1 MLIANHSDRCC
12 RSHSGQHI
20 TWRPRR
26 YSMGDVQRDSV
37 ACFTRYLIL
46 PLALQ
51 LAVHLAVHM
60 AGHMAGHLA
69 IHLTACPRTRQKAHV
84 KIHRKHYH
92 QCHLNPCSYNN
103 LDVGTDQ
110 SLSRFPLP
118 MKAIVFTW
126 QRISSARGTTL
137 KVIPQHVFLVFLFLL
152 GNTAS
157 PVFAQSDCPPSPA
170 LTGCVETTDIG
181 STVNSS
187 GPPLLIQGSIDPI
200 SGSAYHYAV
209 DYQHRQSPLML
220 ARHYVAKPDSVL
232 VEPTE
237 PSTAAATVIQHGAW
251 GSGWRS
257 TFDINLR
264 RLSRTDLTL
273 TQSNGTTIDFRKEN
287 THDGKSRYLAA
298 RHNQGYV
305 SHTSPEYRW
314 HRPDGSTIVF
324 RGPIPIRFEF
334 SDNGFLQLHYRHQR
348 LHSVTDH
355 HGDQLTL
362 HYQKWQP
369 EQQPEQQPEHQS
381 KQHIAKVSHLELPD
395 GTIREYQY
403 DGDYLVSTWQ
413 SDNRITRYDYT
424 AAHTPRRLTSVQQPG
439 ATLTILYDDAARAV
453 KVTDQLTG
461 DTSDLIYSPLT
472 EHVGTTTI
480 VTSDGQ
486 SATLG
491 WDTANAQDRGH
502 LTAVSVVPC
511 EHCVALS
518 LPGQTATTNDS
529 LFLRAHPIPIK
540 LETGLLGVVN
550 TVKHGI
556 NTLHL
561 GKNGSGSER
570 ERYMEQH
577 RNLLSPM
584 QAMVSLRNN
593 SGKVCP
599 VVLPNL
605 PLDNEKKEDDV
616 CPDANLTTTIPG
628 AAVRDIQTADCESL
642 FVRYSG
648 ITRGTNIENALAAHD
663 DFQDALFTSRRFP
676 VVDFV
681 SNRIAYVSKSRDLS
695 TASYNSH
702 RPLLYQTLLRDA
714 KLINDKFI
722 EPLKTDGFV
731 SATERGITTTILNKD
746 VDDVVLEL
754 TIRHNTATQFQR
766 LQLARAM
773 RDIPLKYGIE
783 LRVVEIP

>member
-1 MLIANHSDRCC
+1 MLLANLSDHCC
-12 RSHSGQHI
+12 RSHSSHHV
-20 TWRPRR
+20 TWRSIR
-26 YSMGDVQRDSV
+26 YSVGYVQRYSV
-37 ACFTRYLIL
+37 GCFTRYLIL
-46 PLALQ
+46 PLTLQ
-51 LAVHLAVHM
+51 LALHSAVCHK
-60 AGHMAGHLA
+60 
-69 IHLTACPRTRQKAHV
+69 TYQ
-84 KIHRKHYH
+84 KIHH
-92 QCHLNPCSYNN
+92 QLHQDPCSGDDPNVS
-103 LDVGTDQ
+103 VGQ
-110 SLSRFPLP
+110 SLCRSPLRTMAVKFSRQCTRPATRP
-118 MKAIVFTW
+118 TP
-126 QRISSARGTTL
+126 
-137 KVIPQHVFLVFLFLL
+137 KVKPQHVFLVLLLLL

-157 PVFAQSDCPPSPA
+157 PVFAQSGCPLSPA

-181 STVNSS
+181 STVNSA

-200 SGSAYHYAV
+200 SGSTYHYAV
-209 DYQHRQSPLML
+209 DYQQQQSPLML
-220 ARHYVAKPDSVL
+220 ARHYVAKSDSVL
-232 VEPTE
+232 VNPIV
-237 PSTAAATVIQHGAW
+237 PSKAAETVIQHGAW

-273 TQSNGTTIDFRKEN
+273 IQSNGTAIDFRKES
-287 THDGKSRYLAA
+287 THDGKSRSQAS
-298 RHNQGYV
+298 RPNQGYV

-334 SDNGFLQLHYRHQR
+334 ANNGFLQLQYRHQR

-355 HGDQLTL
+355 NGDQLTL
-362 HYQKWQP
+362 HYQKWQSKQRP
-369 EQQPEQQPEHQS
+369 EHQPEHQS
-381 KQHIAKVSHLELPD
+381 ERRSNQQVAKVSHLELPD
-395 GTIREYQY
+395 GTLREYQY
-403 DGDYLVSTWQ
+403 DGDYLISTRQ
-413 SDNRITRYDYT
+413 SDNGITRYNYS
-424 AAHTPRRLTSVQQPG
+424 AAHTPRRLTSVQQPE
-439 ATLTILYDDAARAV
+439 AKLTILYDAVARAV

-461 DTSDLIYSPLT
+461 DNSNLIYSPLT
-472 EHVGTTTI
+472 EHAGTTTI

-486 SATLG
+486 SATLS
-491 WDTANAQDRGH
+491 WDTANAHDRGQ

-511 EHCVALS
+511 EHCMALS
-518 LPGQTATTNDS
+518 LPVQTATTSDS
-529 LFLRAHPIPIK
+529 PVLRAHPIPIK

-550 TVKHGI
+550 TVRHGI
-556 NTLHL
+556 NTVHL

-570 ERYMEQH
+570 EKYMEQH

-599 VVLPNL
+599 VALPNL
-605 PLDNEKKEDDV
+605 PLDNEKTQGDV
-616 CPDANLTTTIPG
+616 CPDANLTPTIPG
-628 AAVRDIQTADCESL
+628 AAVRDIHTADCESL

-648 ITRGTNIENALAAHD
+648 ITRGTNIENALAAHH

-695 TASYNSH
+695 TVSYNSH
-702 RPLLYQTLLRDA
+702 RPLLYQTLIRDA
-714 KLINDKFI
+714 ALINDKFI
-722 EPLKTDGFV
+722 EPLTTDGFV
-731 SATERGITTTILNKD
+731 SATERGITTTISNND

-754 TIRHNTATQFQR
+754 TIRHNTATEFQR